1 MLIIKH
7 QNLLSQMTRRH
18 FPYRNVIK
26 RFFGVLKLKWKI
38 LYKIPNYPMWNKKS
52 MVVACMVF
60 HNFIHECGS
69 EDLDF
74 APSRLR
80 SLF

>member
-1 MLIIKH
+1 M
-7 QNLLSQMTRRH
+7 
-18 FPYRNVIK
+18 
-26 RFFGVLKLKWKI
+26 
-38 LYKIPNYPMWNKKS
+38 PNYPMWNKKS